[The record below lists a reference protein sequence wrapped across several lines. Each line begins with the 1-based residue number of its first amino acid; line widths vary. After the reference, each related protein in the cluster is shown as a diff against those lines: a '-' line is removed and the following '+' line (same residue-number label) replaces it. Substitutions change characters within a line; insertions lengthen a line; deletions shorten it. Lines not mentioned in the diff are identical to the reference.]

1 MANVDIMNAAQDSH
15 YRYGPKNFTALLLV
29 VTLTQFVFPAKA
41 AFVRVGELAKDFT
54 VTNRATKQPVSLSDF
69 AGKVIFIDL
78 FAYW

>member
-1 MANVDIMNAAQDSH
+1 MNEV
-15 YRYGPKNFTALLLV
+15 NFMRTGHNSRHSLGTKILAALLLSAA
-29 VTLTQFVFPAKA
+29 LTQFAVPANA

-54 VTNRATKQPVSLSDF
+54 LTDRNTKQPVMLSDF

>member
-1 MANVDIMNAAQDSH
+1 MNEVDNLRASYTSRHSIGAKGFAV
-15 YRYGPKNFTALLLV
+15 LLLFAA
-29 VTLTQFVFPAKA
+29 LTEFAVPAQA

-54 VTNRATKQPVSLSDF
+54 LTDRMTKQSASLSDF